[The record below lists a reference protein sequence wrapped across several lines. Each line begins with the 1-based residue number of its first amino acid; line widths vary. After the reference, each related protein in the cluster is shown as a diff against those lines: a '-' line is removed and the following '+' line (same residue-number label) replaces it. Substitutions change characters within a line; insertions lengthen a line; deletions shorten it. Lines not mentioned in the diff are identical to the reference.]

1 LTSANIVVT
10 GGSAST
16 ASAGAAAA
24 VDGFIGLFSSTSATA
39 S

>member
-1 LTSANIVVT
+1 LTSANFVVT
-10 GGSAST
+10 GGSASA
-16 ASAGAAAA
+16 ASAGAAA